1 MQIPRPE
8 HPNPQFYRSAWMN
21 LNGIWK
27 FEIDNGRSGVDRGMN
42 FPEYKMNSEILVPFC
57 PESKLSG
64 VEHRDFM
71 YGVWYQ
77 KTVSLTEEQCAG
89 RVVLHFGAV
98 DYQCDAY
105 INGVHADTHKGG
117 YASFS
122 FDITKLVHAGDN
134 CVTVY
139 AQDDTRDPMVPKGKQ
154 SGKYH
159 SYGCLYTRTTGIW
172 QTVWLEFTPKSYI
185 LSADYETD
193 IASNVLVIKANVRG
207 TGHFRAEAFF
217 NGQLVGQAQTEAV
230 DEVITLTLPLQEKHL
245 WDIGQGNLYDLKLT
259 YGDDVVQS
267 YFAMRSIKLHDG
279 CFYLNGRPVFQRLV
293 LDQGFY
299 PDGIYTAPTEEELV
313 RDIDL
318 GLAMGFNGARLH
330 EKVFEQRYLYHCD
343 RKGYMVWGEY
353 PDWGLNHCDPMAIY
367 GILPEWSEILQRDR
381 NHPAI
386 ITWCIFNE
394 TEGYERLGR
403 TQSRDLL
410 RTMYRTTKMMDPQRP
425 CIDASGYLHVET
437 DIFDIHDYD
446 QNPVHLRAFYDA
458 LNEEGTCFD
467 GYAQESPL
475 HGRQEYHGE
484 PIAVSEY
491 GGIQWSED
499 AASWGYGE
507 APATKEEFLE
517 RLKGL
522 TDALLDNPKI
532 MGFCYTQL
540 TDVEQEQNGLHTYE
554 RVPKFPA
561 ETICN
566 MISRSAAIEQR

>member
-8 HPNPQFYRSAWMN
+8 HPNPQFYRSTWVN

-42 FPEYKMNSEILVPFC
+42 LPEYKMKAEILVPFC
-57 PESKLSG
+57 PESKMSG
-64 VEHRDFM
+64 VEYKDFM

-77 KTVSLTEEQCAG
+77 RTISMSEEQCAG

-98 DYQCDAY
+98 DYQCDVY
-105 INGVHADTHKGG
+105 INGVHAGTHKGG
-117 YASFS
+117 YVSFS

-159 SYGCLYTRTTGIW
+159 SYGCLYTRTTGVW

-185 LSADYETD
+185 LRADYETD
-193 IASNVLVIKANVRG
+193 IASNILIIKANVKG
-207 TGHFRAEAFF
+207 TGHFNAEAFYD
-217 NGQLVGQAQTEAV
+217 GHIVGQAETDAA
-230 DEVITLTLPLQEKHL
+230 DEIITLTLPLKEKHL
-245 WDIGQGNLYDLKLT
+245 WDIGKGNLYDLKLT

-279 CFYLNGRPVFQRLV
+279 CFYLNNRPVFQRLV

-299 PDGIYTAPTEEELV
+299 PEGIYTAPTEEDLV

-318 GLAMGFNGARLH
+318 GMAMGFNGARLH

-367 GILPEWSEILQRDR
+367 GILPEWSEILLRDR

-410 RTMYRTTKMMDPQRP
+410 RTMYRTTKIIDPQRP

-437 DIFDIHDYD
+437 DIFDIHDYE
-446 QNPVHLRAFYDA
+446 QNPERLRKFYDA
-458 LNEEGTCFD
+458 LNGEKTYFD

-475 HGRQEYHGE
+475 HGRQLYQGE

-507 APATKEEFLE
+507 TPATKEEFLE
-517 RLKGL
+517 RLKKL

-540 TDVEQEQNGLHTYE
+540 TDVEQEQNGLYTYE
-554 RVPKFPA
+554 RVPKFHA

-566 MISRSAAIEQR
+566 LISRSAAIEQR